1 MKIDKFPLY
10 DTLRQKIQLG
20 VHICYIY
27 ETKEQQFA
35 LVIPF
40 IKEGLECNHK
50 CIYII
55 DESGVE
61 EIQTQLKNV
70 SVDVDLVIE
79 KGQLVFTT
87 SEDTYTKEDA
97 FDPDVMIALIKAHL
111 DTALADGYDALRVTG
126 EMTWALKSRENI
138 ELLVEYE
145 AKLNYFFPG
154 NRVLAICQYDENK
167 FTEGILVGILQT
179 HPLAIYG
186 DKIFG
191 DRYYVQPDV
200 MLRALGRNDLKY
212 FDNS

>member
-20 VHICYIY
+20 AHICYIY

-55 DESGVE
+55 DESSVE

-70 SVDVDLVIE
+70 SVDVDSVIE

-87 SEDTYTKEDA
+87 SEDTYTKGDA
-97 FDPDVMIALIKAHL
+97 FDPDVMIALVKEHL

-167 FTEGILVGILQT
+167 FTEGTLVGILQT